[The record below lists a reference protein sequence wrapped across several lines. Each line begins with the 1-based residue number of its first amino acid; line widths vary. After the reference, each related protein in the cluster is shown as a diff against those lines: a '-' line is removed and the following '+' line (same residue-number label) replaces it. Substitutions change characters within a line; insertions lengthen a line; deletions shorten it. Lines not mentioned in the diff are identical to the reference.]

1 MSNWII
7 LSSFQSLQFY
17 LSKKQT
23 IQEQYKFP
31 GFLDMYWSTDSFPGF
46 ETM

>member
-1 MSNWII
+1 MSKWII
-7 LSSFQSLQFY
+7 PSSFQSLQFY

-23 IQEQYKFP
+23 IQEQHKFP
-31 GFLDMYWSTDSFPGF
+31 DFLDMYWSADSFPGF